1 MENPIYPKIAV
12 IVNSSLGSKSYRN
25 LSAEGL
31 RALLSKDKPMEVTI
45 ANGNDLREIT
55 RRLALSGADRIVA
68 AGGDGTVS
76 AVAGVLAGKDIPMGI
91 LPLGTFNH
99 FARDNGIPFDLPSA
113 IRTAAEGLPRA
124 VDVGEVNGHVFI
136 NSCSVGI
143 YPAAVKRRDDYMN
156 RVRVR
161 KWVAM
166 ALGLV
171 SVFRR
176 FSPFTVKLETETV
189 TIERITPFVFVG
201 NNAYSF
207 DLLKLLRRFTLTGGQ
222 LGLYTA
228 HWNGRWSILR
238 LAFMAIL
245 GLLRQEKDFEIYAA
259 EEVRLETRRAR
270 VRVAADGEI
279 FHLATPLHF
288 RIRPGDLK
296 VIVPD

>member
-1 MENPIYPKIAV
+1 
-12 IVNSSLGSKSYRN
+12 RN

-31 RALLSKDKPMEVTI
+31 RALLPKHKSIEVTI
-45 ANGNDLREIT
+45 AKGPEVRETT
-55 RRLALSGADRIVA
+55 RRLVSSGADRIVA
-68 AGGDGTVS
+68 AGGDGTIS
-76 AVAGVLAGKDIPMGI
+76 AVAGVLAGKDIPLGI

-99 FARDNGIPFDLPSA
+99 FARDNGIPFDLPAA
-113 IRTAAEGLPRA
+113 IRTATEGQARA

-136 NSCSVGI
+136 NSSSVGI
-143 YPAAVKRRDDYMN
+143 YPAAVKRRDDYIN

-166 ALGLV
+166 ALGV
-171 SVFRR
+171 ASVFHR

-189 TIERITPFVFVG
+189 KIERITPFVFVG

-222 LGLYTA
+222 LSLYTA
-228 HWNGRWSILR
+228 HWDGRWSILR
-238 LAFMAIL
+238 LALMAIL
-245 GLLRQEKDFEIYAA
+245 GLLRQEKDFEMYAA
-259 EEVRLETRRAR
+259 EEVRLETRRTR

-279 FHLATPLHF
+279 FHMSTPLHF

-296 VIVPD
+296 VIVPN